1 MATNRSWHLIRRPEG
16 TLGSKDFELRES
28 APGEPGEGQVRVRN
42 LYLSLDP
49 TNRVWTRSKD
59 TYMPAVPIG
68 GVMRGLT
75 IGRVDKSRNAAF
87 PEGTIVSAL
96 GGWQDYSVVDGAM
109 VWKVNQPKEIP
120 LSARFALYEH
130 IGSPAYFGLTR
141 VGQLKKGETVVVSA
155 AAGAAGSMALQMARN
170 LGAGRVVGLAGT
182 PAKCR
187 WLTDE
192 LGADVAI
199 NYKTDDIPKALAKAC
214 PNGIDVY
221 FDNTGG
227 PILEAVLDLINMQA
241 RIAMCGNISSY
252 DKDCE
257 QPGPRNLFNLLFK
270 RARME
275 GFVCFDY
282 IADAAGWAECNEAIT
297 RWHLEGRLK
306 YHLDLQQGLENA
318 PTAVGRLFNGTN
330 TGKLVV
336 QIAPE

>member
-1 MATNRSWHLIRRPEG
+1 MATNRSWHLVKRPQG
-16 TLGSKDFELRES
+16 TLGNEHFELRES
-28 APGEPGEGQVRVRN
+28 PAPEPADGQVRIRN

-49 TNRVWTRSKD
+49 TNRIWTREKD
-59 TYMPAVPIG
+59 SYMPSVPLG

-75 IGRVDKSRNAAF
+75 IGRIDKSRNPAL

-96 GGWQDYSVVDGAM
+96 GGWEDYSISDGSLL
-109 VWKVNQPKEIP
+109 WKIDQPKGIP

-130 IGSPAYFGLTR
+130 IGTPAYFGLTR
-141 VGQLKKGETVVVSA
+141 VGQLKKGDTVVVSA
-155 AAGAAGSMALQMARN
+155 AAGAAGSLALQMARN
-170 LGAGRVVGLAGT
+170 LGAGRVVGLAGS
-182 PAKCR
+182 ASKCK

-199 NYKTDDIPKALAKAC
+199 NYKTDDIPKALAAAC

-227 PILEAVLDLINMQA
+227 PILEAVLDLINMKA
-241 RIAMCGNISSY
+241 RIAICGNISSY
-252 DKDCE
+252 DADCD

-275 GFVCFDY
+275 GFVCFDFA
-282 IADAAGWAECNEAIT
+282 ADTAAWAECDAAIT
-297 RWHLEGRLK
+297 RWHLDGKLK
-306 YHLDLQQGLENA
+306 YRLDLQQGLENA
-318 PTAVGRLFNGTN
+318 PTAIGRLFNGTN

-336 QIAPE
+336 QIAAE